1 MVLSYHLVRPWYVCR
16 TGNTICT
23 GSIISQRFVLTAASC
38 VSSQSCESCQPS
50 LYHLGRSTDLSLQE
64 IFLSV
69 SQTHE
74 VKKVEPHPEVDL
86 ALIEV
91 ETPFEFEVGKV
102 GPICLSS
109 SVSLQP
115 DQTALLAGW
124 GSLRGKQSRKDCF
137 TDGVG
142 PEKFVACKRE
152 FVYRGDVL
160 EVDEKSGCSN
170 ESPPSVLK

>member
-1 MVLSYHLVRPWYVCR
+1 M
-16 TGNTICT
+16 T
-23 GSIISQRFVLTAASC
+23 SQLR
-38 VSSQSCESCQPS
+38 
-50 LYHLGRSTDLSLQE
+50 LYLLGRNTDFSLQE
-64 IFLSV
+64 IFLSF
-69 SQTHE
+69 SQSHK
-74 VKKVEPHPEVDL
+74 VKKVEPHPEADL

-115 DQTALLAGW
+115 NQTALLAGW
-124 GSLRGKQSRKDCF
+124 GSMRAEERKNVCF

-142 PEKFVACKRE
+142 PEKFVSCKRE

-160 EVDEKSGCSN
+160 EVDERSGCSN